1 MSLTKLEDSDLKE
14 GAKAAKAK
22 IEELFKKHSYFWST
36 IAPVALLLNPTIEDY
51 GALLTSDLVE
61 KSKNIITNKMRK
73 YPEYSAEVNV
83 HPLSA
88 RISNFQKNKD
98 EDEDEKNTGC
108 PVDI

>member
-1 MSLTKLEDSDLKE
+1 
-14 GAKAAKAK
+14 
-22 IEELFKKHSYFWST
+22 
-36 IAPVALLLNPTIEDY
+36 
-51 GALLTSDLVE
+51 
-61 KSKNIITNKMRK
+61 MRK